1 MRALAPTE
9 LLELW
14 ERTLVTP
21 AEEQPLALAAVARP
35 EAARDQ
41 LADLPLGERDA
52 LLMALRER
60 NFGRRVEAVVR
71 CPRCDEML
79 ELALDLAELRAA
91 QPATAGVQRQIT
103 VGGVG
108 VEYRLLSTRDVQRAA
123 AERDEGRARTALL
136 SAAVVAAERDGER
149 VAADALPAEV
159 AEALAA
165 QLERDD
171 PLSDVRIAMHCPACA
186 HGWAAPF
193 DITAFL
199 VAEVRAYARR
209 LLDEVHALA
218 SAYHWHERDILA
230 LSPVRRQAYLE
241 LLGR

>member
-1 MRALAPTE
+1 MRALAPSE
-9 LLELW
+9 LLALW

-21 AEEQPLALAAVARP
+21 AGEQPLALAAMARP

-60 NFGRRVEAVVR
+60 NFGRRVEAVAR
-71 CPRCDEML
+71 CPRCDEVL

-91 QPATAGVQRQIT
+91 QPAPGDAQRRLT
-103 VGGVG
+103 VGDVG
-108 VEYRLLSTRDVQRAA
+108 IEYRLLSTRDMQRAA
-123 AERDEGRARTALL
+123 AEPDEGRARAALL

-159 AEALAA
+159 AERLAA

-171 PLSDVRIAMHCPACA
+171 PLSDVRIAVRCPACDQ
-186 HGWAAPF
+186 GWAAPF

-199 VAEVRAYARR
+199 IAEVRAHARR

>member
-1 MRALAPTE
+1 MRALAPSE

-14 ERTLVTP
+14 ERTLATP
-21 AEEQPLALAAVARP
+21 AGEQPLALAAAARP

-41 LADLPLGERDA
+41 LADLPLGERDV

-60 NFGRRVEAVVR
+60 NFGRRVEAVAR
-71 CPRCDEML
+71 CPRCEEVL
-79 ELALDLAELRAA
+79 ELALDLAQLRAV
-91 QPATAGVQRQIT
+91 QPAPAGGGRRLTAAGVK
-103 VGGVG
+103 

-123 AERDEGRARTALL
+123 AEPDERRARAALL

-149 VAADALPAEV
+149 VAAEALPAEV

-171 PLSDVRIAMHCPACA
+171 PLSDVRIAVRCPACDHA
-186 HGWAAPF
+186 WAAPF
-193 DITAFL
+193 DIAAFL
-199 VAEVRAYARR
+199 IAEVRAHARL

-230 LSPVRRQAYLE
+230 LGPARRQAYLE